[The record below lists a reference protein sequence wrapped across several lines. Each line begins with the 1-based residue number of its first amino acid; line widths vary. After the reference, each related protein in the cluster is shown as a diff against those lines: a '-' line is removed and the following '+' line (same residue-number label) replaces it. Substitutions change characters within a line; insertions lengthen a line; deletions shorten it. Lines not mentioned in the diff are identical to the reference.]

1 MICIEEKL
9 LVNVLYRPA
18 TEILN
23 GIDINDVNFEN
34 LIKLASGHLMLPA
47 LFFNIDKKKVSYL
60 FPEDFIA
67 YIKNIYA
74 INKARN
80 TLLLAEA
87 KELSELLYKHNI
99 NHIFLKGTALL
110 LSNVFED
117 IGERMISDIDFI
129 IQHKDEEKAIN
140 LFKKND
146 YVFRGS
152 LKTNQKFK
160 FKLFKPKHLP
170 RLVHKNKIIALEL
183 HTELLNSGWR
193 RFIFNS
199 NALLNNFKKEIK
211 TIKTPGNPFL
221 FDHCIYALQI
231 NDKTFFTSYH
241 FHRSIYDIYKLDC
254 KKSLRIKNIKKD
266 IFIKHFFLTIAKFKI
281 FDRAIKTDLL
291 STYFDKLF
299 RFLTI
304 SFFKILIIIDK
315 SILKCSR
322 IIELFY
328 NNELRKRAL
337 NKISIHYHH
346 KTLLNYIYRWLKA

>member
-47 LFFNIDKKKVSYL
+47 LFFNIQKKKVSYL

-87 KELSELLYKHNI
+87 KELSELLYKNNI
-99 NHIFLKGTALL
+99 KHIFLKGTALL

-146 YVFRGS
+146 YVFRGF
-152 LKTNQKFK
+152 LKSNLIFK

-170 RLVHKNKIIALEL
+170 RLVHKNKIMALEL

-211 TIKTPGNPFL
+211 TIKTPGKPFL

-266 IFIKHFFLTIAKFKI
+266 IFIKHFFLTIAKFNI
-281 FDRAIKTDLL
+281 FDRAIKATLW
-291 STYFDKLF
+291 SSYFDKLY

-304 SFFKILIIIDK
+304 SFFKILFIIEK

-346 KTLLNYIYRWLKA
+346 KTLLKYMYRWLKA

>member
-1 MICIEEKL
+1 MICVEEKL

-18 TEILN
+18 SEILN
-23 GIDINDVNFEN
+23 GIDIHDINFEN

-80 TLLLAEA
+80 TVLLAEA
-87 KELSELLYKHNI
+87 KELSELLYKNNI

-110 LSNVFED
+110 LANVFED

-129 IQHKDEEKAIN
+129 IQYKDENKAIN
-140 LFKKND
+140 LFKKNN

-152 LKTNQKFK
+152 LRSYQK
-160 FKLFKPKHLP
+160 FKLFKNKHLP
-170 RLVHKNKIIALEL
+170 RLVHKNKIMALEL
-183 HTELLNSGWR
+183 HTELLNKGWK

-199 NALLNNFKKEIK
+199 KTLMNDFKEETKK
-211 TIKTPGNPFL
+211 LKTPSKPFL

-231 NDKTFFTSYH
+231 NDKAFFTSCH

-281 FDRAIKTDLL
+281 FDIAITPTLW
-291 STYFDKLF
+291 SSYFDKLF
-299 RFLTI
+299 I
-304 SFFKILIIIDK
+304 SFFKILIIIEK
-315 SILKCSR
+315 CIMKCS
-322 IIELFY
+322 IISQLFF

-346 KTLLNYIYRWLKA
+346 KTLLKYIYRWLKG